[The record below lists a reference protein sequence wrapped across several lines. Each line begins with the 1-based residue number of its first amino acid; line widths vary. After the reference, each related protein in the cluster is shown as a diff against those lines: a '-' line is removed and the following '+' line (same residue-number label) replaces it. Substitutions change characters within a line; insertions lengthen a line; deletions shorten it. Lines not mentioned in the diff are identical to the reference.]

1 VQLAGQIEN
10 ISQTSRTQAAVAS
23 NISGTMTII
32 QEIPMQTSQ
41 GTNETA
47 AAIERLAKLAN
58 DLKTSVAGFKLPDD
72 VQQEITALSNA
83 LTEKNR

>member
-32 QEIPMQTSQ
+32 QEITTQASN
-41 GTNETA
+41 GINETA
-47 AAIERLAKLAN
+47 ASIERLGTLAN
-58 DLKTSVAGFKLPDD
+58 ELKTSVARFKLPEEA
-72 VQQEITALSNA
+72 QKMIETLSDSIQ
-83 LTEKNR
+83 

>member
-1 VQLAGQIEN
+1 
-10 ISQTSRTQAAVAS
+10 
-23 NISGTMTII
+23 
-32 QEIPMQTSQ
+32 
-41 GTNETA
+41 
-47 AAIERLAKLAN
+47 LAKLAN